1 MKLSKC
7 VFSICLLE
15 MARKGSKGKKTMR
28 KGKQC
33 GGGWGF
39 TGAGSIPGTP
49 GTTSNP
55 MVYTGIG
62 DCRAVKPGYDIPYSQ
77 YGASFKGLPGM
88 SGGKR
93 TRKGM
98 RKQRTRKQR
107 GGSTAATSQ
116 RGGRYGFAP
125 EMDPNAHGQAWWA
138 GSYAPIQRI
147 GCEGGSFNPLNPTH
161 TPSSAPAGAASPN
174 YWMAKG
180 GAQTMAPATYGVGN
194 VDSMYYYAPTG
205 GYANTASTWKDSV
218 GAPVQIQVPYAAR
231 AMNQACLTTGG
242 SPPLTGALQ
251 KGGKRKGTKRG
262 RKQRGGDWKNTLG
275 LTALTS
281 QLPSWLGGPSAE
293 TSVVPT
299 SSESNPLSANNV
311 YKAINVAGLRR
322 SKNENKFVKAMSSAA
337 EVPPQAMPAPQAQM
351 PKTTTTNLPPLP
363 LSPPGSVPP
372 LPLSPPEGGRRHK
385 KSRKHR
391 KQRKH

>member
-1 MKLSKC
+1 
-7 VFSICLLE
+7 
-15 MARKGSKGKKTMR
+15 MARKQSKGNKKRTSKR
-28 KGKQC
+28 SQR

-49 GTTSNP
+49 GTVSNP

-62 DCRAVKPGYDIPYSQ
+62 DCRAVRPGYDIPYSQ
-77 YGASFKGLPGM
+77 YGASLKGLPGM
-88 SGGKR
+88 SGGGKS
-93 TRKGM
+93 RKGM
-98 RKQRTRKQR
+98 RKNRTMK
-107 GGSTAATSQ
+107 Q

-125 EMDPNAHGQAWWA
+125 ELDPNPSGQAWWA
-138 GSYAPIQRI
+138 GSYAPVQRI
-147 GCEGGSFNPLNPTH
+147 GCEGGAFNPLNPTH
-161 TPSSAPAGAASPN
+161 TLSSAPGGAANAN

-242 SPPLTGALQ
+242 APPLTGALQ
-251 KGGKRKGTKRG
+251 QGGKRGKGTKRG
-262 RKQRGGDWKNTLG
+262 RRQRGGVSIFG
-275 LTALTS
+275 LFDVPTPNISGVTS
-281 QLPSWLGGPSAE
+281 RLPKLPSWLGGPSAE
-293 TSVVPT
+293 PVVVAEETKVVKIPSVNTNPSVNPFA
-299 SSESNPLSANNV
+299 SESNKYMRGINTGNIYNATRNLRKNNGMSAN
-311 YKAINVAGLRR
+311 KMTA
-322 SKNENKFVKAMSSAA
+322 
-337 EVPPQAMPAPQAQM
+337 PAPTGTATEP
-351 PKTTTTNLPPLP
+351 PKNYGPLPP
-363 LSPPGSVPP
+363 SPPGTPAP
-372 LPLSPPEGGRRHK
+372 AGGRRHK